1 MVRHCSLR
9 GEGASYS
16 VLIWGLFSVVRQK
29 TKEIIAFVQDED
41 ALRDARKQAKQA
53 RDKFVGISADE
64 SRSYSK
70 ADSTWTHTHTHTHT
84 CTQTHIHT
92 NTLHKHTSGHLVAD
106 LVMFSLFSHTHTHT
120 HTHMHTQV
128 IVMTQSLV
136 VVVATLHR
144 PHLFPTRNPLQC
156 RPMRRRR
163 TQYRTKT
170 WYQLK
175 KRMRLLGRCIC

>member
-1 MVRHCSLR
+1 MLGSRQSKPETNSLAFQQMNHDLTVRRTVH
-9 GEGASYS
+9 GH
-16 VLIWGLFSVVRQK
+16 
-29 TKEIIAFVQDED
+29 
-41 ALRDARKQAKQA
+41 
-53 RDKFVGISADE
+53 
-64 SRSYSK
+64 
-70 ADSTWTHTHTHTHT
+70 THTHTHTHT